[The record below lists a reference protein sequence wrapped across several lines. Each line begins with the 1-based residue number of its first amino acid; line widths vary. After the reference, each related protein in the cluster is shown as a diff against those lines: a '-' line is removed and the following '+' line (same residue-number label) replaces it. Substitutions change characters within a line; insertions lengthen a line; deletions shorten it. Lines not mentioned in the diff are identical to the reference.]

1 MASEIVFELWQKGK
15 DTYIRVLFSGQPL
28 VTSTKLGKLDMVRY
42 EDFEAYLDSVL
53 PKDIV
58 KACQPL

>member
-1 MASEIVFELWQKGK
+1 VALELWQQGK
-15 DTYIRVLFSGQPL
+15 DTYIPVLSSGQPL

-42 EDFEAYLDSVL
+42 EDFEAYLEGVL

-58 KACQPL
+58 EACQRL